1 MFVFR
6 MCRVS
11 GQTTASMRGVSPDS
25 ELVPDKLPDKSK
37 QGGSTTDK
45 GADSKKRS
53 QDGKQHG
60 CWFTFV
66 LEWSLHT
73 VLCRL
78 VVFIAFKEFHN
89 TSCQWQ
95 KQ

>member
-1 MFVFR
+1 
-6 MCRVS
+6 MCCVR

-53 QDGKQHG
+53 QDGKHHG

-78 VVFIAFKEFHN
+78 VFLLRSKSFIAQAVSGGSIK
-89 TSCQWQ
+89 
-95 KQ
+95 